1 MENDIFF
8 SPFGYPEIVEE
19 IKFVC
24 VCVYV
29 CMYVPKPKIPWL
41 VFYFCPKNL
50 SSEPY
55 NLQRVYHRI

>member
-19 IKFVC
+19 IKFVY

-55 NLQRVYHRI
+55 NL